1 MQKQN
6 ALSLVNPL
14 TNGRLATR
22 LTYRTSVT
30 LYLSYFQL
38 TIHPYDFYGFY
49 DRKEFLSFNLRCP
62 DAEKTYK
69 WRSGF
74 SFRC

>member
-1 MQKQN
+1 MFLKSIFIRNTNGEIMQKQN

-38 TIHPYDFYGFY
+38 TIHPYDFYGV
-49 DRKEFLSFNLRCP
+49 
-62 DAEKTYK
+62 
-69 WRSGF
+69 
-74 SFRC
+74 